1 MDVPE
6 VRDSKIGLCGFRNIG
21 NTCYMNSVIQLLIHS
36 KNFVKFVLKIED
48 GKGQYEDFLQEA
60 TIDKI
65 ATLTRKRLNLTES
78 ERVSIDRSDI
88 VEVIESS
95 ITKQLAEIVNTIIN
109 KGNSIITPISL
120 KRSID
125 KKLSYFRGA
134 SQQDAHEL
142 LIQLLGCIEEE
153 TGIESEPE
161 INNVPLYIKE
171 YLQLLEQVKTLI
183 KNTSDIEEKKAIISK
198 FNEYRKQ
205 NKTMVNNYMGV
216 VHMEKYF
223 KKRYNPFIYQYMAF
237 GINKIECLNC
247 KNVNTNFED
256 ISVLTLG
263 VKSSLKEC
271 LDTFIQPEEVDDYKC
286 CVCDSIQKAVKTTKL
301 WRTPHL
307 LFIHFKRF
315 KMHGT
320 GKILK
325 DNTNISIP
333 HNINLL
339 NYCDESLYTENSL
352 VPNYRLKGI
361 SNHHGGMGG
370 GHYTADC
377 ACLINENVWYNFD
390 DSRVSRYS
398 NSNIDT
404 SSAYILMYELQI

>member
-1 MDVPE
+1 MDIAE
-6 VRDSKIGLCGFRNIG
+6 VRDTKIGLCGFRNIG
-21 NTCYMNSVIQLLIHS
+21 NTCYMNSIIQLLIHS
-36 KNFVKFVLKIED
+36 KNLVKFLLKIENE
-48 GKGQYEDFLQEA
+48 KGQYEDFLQEA
-60 TIDKI
+60 NIAKI

-78 ERVSIDRSDI
+78 DRVSIDRSDI
-88 VEVIESS
+88 NELNESS

-109 KGNSIITPISL
+109 KGNSVITPISL
-120 KRSID
+120 KRAID
-125 KKLSYFRGA
+125 KKLSYFRGS

-142 LIQLLGCIEEE
+142 LIHLLSCIEEE

-171 YLQLLEQVKTLI
+171 YLQLLNQVKTLI
-183 KNTSDIEEKKAIISK
+183 KNTSDIEERKAIISK

-205 NKTMVNNYMGV
+205 NKTMVNNYMGI

-223 KKRYNPFIYQYMAF
+223 RKRYNPFIYQYMGFA
-237 GINKIECLNC
+237 INRVECLNC

-263 VKSSLKEC
+263 VKKSLKEC
-271 LDTFIQPEEVDDYKC
+271 LDTYILPEDIDDYKC
-286 CVCDSIQKAVKTTKL
+286 SICDSFQKAIKTTKL
-301 WRTPHL
+301 WRTPYV
-307 LFIHFKRF
+307 LFIHLKRF

-320 GKILK
+320 GRILK
-325 DNTNISIP
+325 DNTNINIP
-333 HNINLL
+333 HEINLL
-339 NYCDESLYTENSL
+339 DYCDDSLYTENTIAPSYKL
-352 VPNYRLKGI
+352 RGI

-377 ACLINENVWYNFD
+377 ACLINEDVWYNFD

-404 SSAYILMYELQI
+404 SSAYVLMYELQV

>member
-1 MDVPE
+1 MAIPE
-6 VRDSKIGLCGFRNIG
+6 ERDTKIGLCGFRNIG
-21 NTCYMNSVIQLLIHS
+21 NTCYMASVIQLLIHS

-48 GKGQYEDFLQEA
+48 KAQYEEFLQEA

-65 ATLTRKRLNLTES
+65 ATLTRKRLNLTDS
-78 ERVSIDRSDI
+78 DRVSIDRSDI

-95 ITKQLAEIVNTIIN
+95 ITKQLSEIVNTIIN

-125 KKLSYFRGA
+125 KKLSYFRGV

-142 LIQLLGCIEEE
+142 LIQILGCIEEE

-161 INNVPLYIKE
+161 INNVPLYVKE
-171 YLQLLEQVKTLI
+171 YIQLLEHVKTLI
-183 KNTSDIEEKKAIISK
+183 KGTTDIEERKAVISK

-237 GINKIECLNC
+237 CINRIECLNC

-256 ISVLTLG
+256 ISVLTLQ
-263 VKSSLKEC
+263 VNNSLKEC
-271 LDTFIQPEEVDDYKC
+271 LDTYIQPEEIDNYKC
-286 CVCDSIQKAVKTTKL
+286 SVCESIQKAVKTTKL
-301 WRTPHL
+301 WRTPHI

-320 GKILK
+320 GRLLK

-333 HNINLL
+333 HEINLS
-339 NYCDESLYTENSL
+339 NYCDESLYTENRL
-352 VPNYRLKGI
+352 VPNYILRGI

-377 ACLINENVWYNFD
+377 ACIVNENVWYNFD

-404 SSAYILMYELQI
+404 SSAYILMYELKI

>member
-1 MDVPE
+1 MAIPE
-6 VRDSKIGLCGFRNIG
+6 ERDTKIGLCGFRNIG

-36 KNFVKFVLKIED
+36 KNFVKFVLRIED
-48 GKGQYEDFLQEA
+48 KAQYEEFLQEA

-78 ERVSIDRSDI
+78 DRVSIDRSDI

-95 ITKQLAEIVNTIIN
+95 ITKQLAEIVNTIIG

-125 KKLSYFRGA
+125 KKLAYFRGA

-153 TGIESEPE
+153 TGIESEPD
-161 INNVPLYIKE
+161 INNVPLYVKE
-171 YLQLLEQVKTLI
+171 YIQLLEQVKSLI
-183 KNTSDIEEKKAIISK
+183 KSTTDIEERKAVISK

-216 VHMEKYF
+216 VHMERYF

-237 GINKIECLNC
+237 GINRVECLNC

-256 ISVLTLG
+256 ISVLTLQ
-263 VKSSLKEC
+263 VNNSLKEC
-271 LDTFIQPEEVDDYKC
+271 LDAFIQPEEIDNYKC
-286 CVCDSIQKAVKTTKL
+286 IVCDSIQKAFKTTKL

-320 GKILK
+320 GRILK
-325 DNTNISIP
+325 DNTNINIP
-333 HNINLL
+333 HEINLS
-339 NYCDESLYTENSL
+339 NYCDDSLYTENSAA
-352 VPNYRLKGI
+352 PNYRLRGI
-361 SNHHGGMGG
+361 SNHHGGIGG

-377 ACLINENVWYNFD
+377 ACIVNENVWYNFD

-404 SSAYILMYELQI
+404 NSAYILMYEMKL

>member
-1 MDVPE
+1 MAIPE
-6 VRDSKIGLCGFRNIG
+6 ERDTKIGLCGFRNIG

-36 KNFVKFVLKIED
+36 KNFVKFVLRIED

-60 TIDKI
+60 IIDKI
-65 ATLTRKRLNLTES
+65 ATITRKRLNLTES
-78 ERVSIDRSDI
+78 DRVSIDRSEI

-109 KGNSIITPISL
+109 KGNSIIAPISL
-120 KRSID
+120 KRAID
-125 KKLSYFRGA
+125 KKLSYFRGS

-142 LIQLLGCIEEE
+142 LIQLLGSIEEE

-171 YLQLLEQVKTLI
+171 YIKLLEQVKTLI
-183 KNTSDIEEKKAIISK
+183 KSTSDIEERKAVISK

-216 VHMEKYF
+216 IHMERYF
-223 KKRYNPFIYQYMAF
+223 KKRHNPFIYQYMGFA
-237 GINKIECLNC
+237 INKVECLNC
-247 KNVNTNFED
+247 KNINTNFED

-263 VKSSLKEC
+263 VKNSLKEC
-271 LDTFIQPEEVDDYKC
+271 LDSYIQPEDVDDYKC
-286 CVCDSIQKAVKTTKL
+286 SICDSMQKAVKTTKL
-301 WRTPHL
+301 WRTPYI

-315 KMHGT
+315 KMHGN
-320 GKILK
+320 GRILK
-325 DNTNISIP
+325 DNTNINIP
-333 HNINLL
+333 HEINLL
-339 NYCDESLYTENSL
+339 NYCDDSLYTENTIA
-352 VPNYRLKGI
+352 PNYKLKGI

-377 ACLINENVWYNFD
+377 ACLVNEDVWYNFD
-390 DSRVSRYS
+390 DSRVSRYN

>member
-1 MDVPE
+1 MDIPE
-6 VRDSKIGLCGFRNIG
+6 VRDTKIGLCGFRNIG

-36 KNFVKFVLKIED
+36 KNFVKFVLKIENE
-48 GKGQYEDFLQEA
+48 KGQYEDFLQEA

-65 ATLTRKRLNLTES
+65 ATITRKRLNLSES

-95 ITKQLAEIVNTIIN
+95 ITKQLVEIVNTIIN
-109 KGNSIITPISL
+109 KGNSIIAPISL
-120 KRSID
+120 KRAID
-125 KKLSYFRGA
+125 KKLSYFRGT

-142 LIQLLGCIEEE
+142 LIQLLGSIEEE

-171 YLQLLEQVKTLI
+171 YMQLLEQVKTLI
-183 KNTSDIEEKKAIISK
+183 KSTSDIEERKAVISK
-198 FNEYRKQ
+198 FNEYRKK

-216 VHMEKYF
+216 IHMEKYF
-223 KKRYNPFIYQYMAF
+223 KKRYNPFIYQYMGFA
-237 GINKIECLNC
+237 INKIECLNC
-247 KNVNTNFED
+247 KNINTNFED

-263 VKSSLKEC
+263 VKNSLKEC
-271 LDTFIQPEEVDDYKC
+271 LDNYIQPEEVEDYKC
-286 CVCDSIQKAVKTTKL
+286 SICDSMQKAVKTTKL
-301 WRTPHL
+301 WRTPYI

-315 KMHGT
+315 KMHGN
-320 GKILK
+320 GRILK
-325 DNTNISIP
+325 DNTNVNIP
-333 HNINLL
+333 HEINLL
-339 NYCDESLYTENSL
+339 NYCDDSLYTENTIA
-352 VPNYRLKGI
+352 PNYKLRGI

-377 ACLINENVWYNFD
+377 ACLVNEDVWYNFD
-390 DSRVSRYS
+390 DSRVSKYN

>member
-6 VRDSKIGLCGFRNIG
+6 VRDTKIGLCGFRNIG
-21 NTCYMNSVIQLLIHS
+21 NTCYMNSIIQLLIHS
-36 KNFVKFVLKIED
+36 KNFVKFVLKIEN
-48 GKGQYEDFLQEA
+48 GKELYEDFLQEA

-65 ATLTRKRLNLTES
+65 ATLTRKRLNLSES
-78 ERVSIDRSDI
+78 DSVSIDRSDI
-88 VEVIESS
+88 VEINESS
-95 ITKQLAEIVNTIIN
+95 IIKQLAEIVNTIIN
-109 KGNSIITPISL
+109 KGNSIIAPISL

-161 INNVPLYIKE
+161 INNVPLYVKE
-171 YLQLLEQVKTLI
+171 YLQLLDQVKTII
-183 KNTSDIEEKKAIISK
+183 KRTSDVDERKAVISK

-216 VHMEKYF
+216 VHMERYF
-223 KKRYNPFIYQYMAF
+223 KKRYNPFIYQYMGFA
-237 GINKIECLNC
+237 INKVECLNC
-247 KNVNTNFED
+247 KNINTNFED

-263 VKSSLKEC
+263 VKNSLKEC
-271 LDTFIQPEEVDDYKC
+271 LDSFIQPEELDDYKC
-286 CVCDSIQKAVKTTKL
+286 SICDSIQKAVKTTKL
-301 WRTPHL
+301 WRIPYI

-320 GKILK
+320 GRILK
-325 DNTNISIP
+325 DNTNVSIP
-333 HNINLL
+333 QEINLL
-339 NYCDESLYTENSL
+339 NYCDDSLYTENTL
-352 VPNYRLKGI
+352 APNYKLRGI

-377 ACLINENVWYNFD
+377 ACLVNEDIWYNFD

-404 SSAYILMYELQI
+404 SSAYILMYELQV

>member
-1 MDVPE
+1 MAIPE
-6 VRDSKIGLCGFRNIG
+6 ERDTKIGLCGFRNIG
-21 NTCYMNSVIQLLIHS
+21 NICYMNSVIQLLIHS
-36 KNFVKFVLKIED
+36 KNFVKFVLRIED
-48 GKGQYEDFLQEA
+48 KAQYEEFLQEA
-60 TIDKI
+60 TIEKI

-78 ERVSIDRSDI
+78 DRVSIDRSDI
-88 VEVIESS
+88 LEVIESS
-95 ITKQLAEIVNTIIN
+95 ITKQLAEIVNT
-109 KGNSIITPISL
+109 KIITAISL

-125 KKLSYFRGA
+125 KKLAYFRGA

-161 INNVPLYIKE
+161 INNVPQYVKEYIK
-171 YLQLLEQVKTLI
+171 LLEHVKTLV
-183 KNTSDIEEKKAIISK
+183 KSTTDIEERKAVISK

-216 VHMEKYF
+216 VHMERYF
-223 KKRYNPFIYQYMAF
+223 KKRYNPFIYQYMTF
-237 GINKIECLNC
+237 GINRVECLNC

-256 ISVLTLG
+256 ISVLTLQ
-263 VKSSLKEC
+263 VRNSLKEC
-271 LDTFIQPEEVDDYKC
+271 LDTFIQSEEVDGYKC
-286 CVCDSIQKAVKTTKL
+286 SICESIQKAVKTTKL

-315 KMHGT
+315 KMHGN
-320 GKILK
+320 GRILK
-325 DNTNISIP
+325 DNTNINIP
-333 HNINLL
+333 HEINIL
-339 NYCDESLYTENSL
+339 NYCDESLYTENTV
-352 VPNYRLKGI
+352 VPNYRLRGI
-361 SNHHGGMGG
+361 SNHHGGMSG

-377 ACLINENVWYNFD
+377 ACLVNENLWYNFD

-404 SSAYILMYELQI
+404 SSAYLLMYELQI

>member
-1 MDVPE
+1 MAIPE
-6 VRDSKIGLCGFRNIG
+6 ERDTKIGLCGFRNIG

-36 KNFVKFVLKIED
+36 KNFVKFVLRIED
-48 GKGQYEDFLQEA
+48 GKGQYEDFLHEA

-78 ERVSIDRSDI
+78 DRVSIDRSDI
-88 VEVIESS
+88 VEVIELS

-120 KRSID
+120 KRAID

-142 LIQLLGCIEEE
+142 LIQILGCIEEE

-161 INNVPLYIKE
+161 INNVPLYVKE
-171 YLQLLEQVKTLI
+171 YVQLLEQVKIVI
-183 KNTSDIEEKKAIISK
+183 KSTSDIEERKAVISK
-198 FNEYRKQ
+198 FNEYRKK
-205 NKTMVNNYMGV
+205 NKTMVNNYMGI
-216 VHMEKYF
+216 VHMERYF

-237 GINKIECLNC
+237 AINKIECLNC

-263 VKSSLKEC
+263 VKNSLKEC
-271 LDTFIQPEEVDDYKC
+271 LDSFIQPEEVDDYKC
-286 CVCDSIQKAVKTTKL
+286 SICDSMQKALKTTKL
-301 WRTPHL
+301 WRTPNL

-315 KMHGT
+315 KMHAT
-320 GKILK
+320 GRILK
-325 DNTNISIP
+325 DNTNINIP

-339 NYCDESLYTENSL
+339 NYCDDSLYTENTI
-352 VPNYRLKGI
+352 VPNYKLKGI
-361 SNHHGGMGG
+361 SNHHGGMSG

-377 ACLINENVWYNFD
+377 TCLVNEDVWYNFD